1 MVMRYGMSSLG
12 RVNFKQDRS
21 SPFLAGSGGSVGGQ
35 LYSEVTA
42 REIDMEVSR
51 IIEEAVEKVRDMLK
65 VRKQA
70 LVALTDRLIEVESV
84 DSDELKNIMD
94 ENSPGPLLVPGTSFT
109 NVIAKDDDEAD
120 TNENN
125 DDKQSPD
132 IGAAQ

>member
-1 MVMRYGMSSLG
+1 
-12 RVNFKQDRS
+12 
-21 SPFLAGSGGSVGGQ
+21 
-35 LYSEVTA
+35 
-42 REIDMEVSR
+42 MEVSR

-120 TNENN
+120 ANENN